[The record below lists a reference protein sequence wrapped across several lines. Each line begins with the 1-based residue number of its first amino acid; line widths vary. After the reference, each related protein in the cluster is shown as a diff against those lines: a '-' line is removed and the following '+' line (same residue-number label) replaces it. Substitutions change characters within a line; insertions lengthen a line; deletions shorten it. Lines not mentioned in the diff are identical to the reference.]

1 MCLARKPLDCARG
14 DKNTKDKADSGIS
27 FKKNKKLKM
36 TSIETISLS
45 GRKKMVSNKEMTFLE
60 RLYLVA
66 IVKGLW
72 ITIKHLFTRKVTIQ
86 YPEQVRTMSPVYRG
100 QHMLKRD
107 EQGRE
112 NCTAC
117 GLCALSCPAEAITM
131 VASERKADE
140 KHLYREEK
148 YASIYEI
155 NMLRCIFCGLCEE
168 ACPKDAIYLTTSK
181 VLVPSSYERED
192 FIFGKDKLVM
202 PLEMAMK
209 NAQLKNAN

>member
-1 MCLARKPLDCARG
+1 
-14 DKNTKDKADSGIS
+14 
-27 FKKNKKLKM
+27 M
-36 TSIETISLS
+36 TALETISLS
-45 GRKKMVSNKEMTFLE
+45 GRKKQVSNKEMTFFE
-60 RLYLVA
+60 RLYLIA
-66 IVKGLW
+66 IIKGLW

-86 YPEQVRTMSPVYRG
+86 YPEQVREMSPVYRG

-131 VASERKADE
+131 KAAERKKGE
-140 KHLYREEK
+140 ELLYREEK
-148 YASIYEI
+148 YAEIYEI

-181 VLVPSSYERED
+181 VLVPASYDRED

>member
-1 MCLARKPLDCARG
+1 M
-14 DKNTKDKADSGIS
+14 
-27 FKKNKKLKM
+27 
-36 TSIETISLS
+36 SIESISLS
-45 GRKKMVSNKEMTFLE
+45 GRKKLVSNKEMTFLE
-60 RLYLVA
+60 RMYLIA

-72 ITIKHLFTRKVTIQ
+72 ITLKHLFTRKVTIQ

-131 VASERKADE
+131 KAAERKADE

-148 YASIYEI
+148 YAEIYEI

-168 ACPKDAIYLTTSK
+168 ACPKDAIYLTISK
-181 VLVPSSYERED
+181 ELVPANYNRED

-202 PLEMAMK
+202 PLEIAIR
-209 NAQLKNAN
+209 NTQPKNAN

>member
-1 MCLARKPLDCARG
+1 M
-14 DKNTKDKADSGIS
+14 
-27 FKKNKKLKM
+27 
-36 TSIETISLS
+36 SIASISLS
-45 GRKKMVSNKEMTFLE
+45 GRKKQVSNKEMTFLE

-66 IVKGLW
+66 IFKGLM

-86 YPEQVRTMSPVYRG
+86 YPEQVREMSPVYRG
-100 QHMLKRD
+100 QHLLKRD
-107 EQGRE
+107 ELGRE

-131 VASERKADE
+131 KAEERLPSE

-168 ACPKDAIYLTTSK
+168 ACPKDAVYLTESK
-181 VLVPSSYERED
+181 VLVPASYERED

-202 PLEMAMK
+202 PLTEAMK

>member
-1 MCLARKPLDCARG
+1 VEILCE
-14 DKNTKDKADSGIS
+14 TKIETESR
-27 FKKNKKLKM
+27 KKLQKIKKVKM
-36 TSIETISLS
+36 NIESISLS

-60 RLYLVA
+60 KMYLVA
-66 IVKGLW
+66 IIKGLF
-72 ITIKHLFTRKVTIQ
+72 ITIKHLFRRKVTIQ
-86 YPEQVRTMSPVYRG
+86 YPEQVREMSPVYRG
-100 QHMLKRD
+100 QHQLKRD
-107 EQGRE
+107 EEGRE

-131 VASERKADE
+131 KAEERKPDE

-202 PLEMAMK
+202 PLDIAMQ